1 MEIPLLGAYSRYTVR
16 FLHGS
21 SVVKQLTASDF
32 ITVRILKAS
41 RGSSQIAPIHLSAQ
55 LLVMLYLIAL
65 QHGMLDARPDED
77 DPEFDEKSRR
87 ASQRPNT
94 DLGRSRS
101 LHRRGSLGGLV
112 DGLWQIKSEH
122 PHSRTTSVA
131 HDMQQSKAGHVN
143 TQGASKSSIAAENVD
158 AHVPT
163 AAAQAES
170 HFGASQKTPLTS
182 DDNIQGEL
190 HSRIVVPDQ
199 GVMDD
204 SVKLGIVWC
213 DPDAGRASPIAKL
226 TLGSVVDS
234 DGDERGIARPP
245 TGPSTTASAS
255 LCLSPQEMLDE
266 SIELGTAWCDPAD
279 AGDASPIASVTL
291 TSLADPGDETF
302 GIASKAQFNE
312 AGRVDCAAAAPEV
325 VYDSGKELESESGND
340 SKAYEG
346 SDPNLFR
353 PFALLPLAPTIEQEA
368 DGDQL
373 SRPEVEWQW
382 M

>member
-213 DPDAGRASPIAKL
+213 DPDAGH
-226 TLGSVVDS
+226 
-234 DGDERGIARPP
+234 
-245 TGPSTTASAS
+245 
-255 LCLSPQEMLDE
+255 
-266 SIELGTAWCDPAD
+266 
-279 AGDASPIASVTL
+279 ASPIASVTL
-291 TSLADPGDETF
+291 TSLADPGDETR

-346 SDPNLFR
+346 SDPNLLR

-368 DGDQL
+368 DGDHL
-373 SRPEVEWQW
+373 SRPEAEWQW